1 MKRIYAV
8 SRYTGN
14 FGQSPAGCHM
24 VLGGEEIVAEAPV
37 YQHHD
42 GGWREVQEVF
52 MEVVRP
58 VLCVSTRRRTLPC
71 ESRDEKIMHSGVGI
85 PMIGIPGFDAL
96 IGLLESEPING
107 VEVSTPGIRL
117 VIADRPPELAPGSV
131 QMDGTNLA
139 YQREVLAG

>member
-24 VLGGEEIVAEAPV
+24 VLGEEEIVAEAPV
-37 YQHHD
+37 YQHQD
-42 GGWREVQEVF
+42 GWKELQEAFMVIVQ
-52 MEVVRP
+52 P
-58 VLCVSTRRRTLPC
+58 ILHVSIRRQTLPC
-71 ESRDEKIMHSGVGI
+71 EWFVKTQNGTVGI
-85 PMIGIPGFDAL
+85 PMLGIPGFNAL

-139 YQREVLAG
+139 YQQEVLAG